1 MKHKLKFSIK
11 TIFIFLTL
19 IALST
24 TIVVTIV
31 LSTNSKN
38 ELILSESKKYFEQ
51 SVRLTQIIFDYEI
64 DKLFSVV
71 NSISFNTTEIK
82 KIRENDFEY
91 LENNL
96 NKSIP
101 QYLHFTAILPFNSEQ
116 SALGGFFLYDINPLM
131 NELKKIKSSTLKRS
145 LIKVNTQGKESLFI
159 VVSKGI
165 VDEQNGEIIGIF
177 AGGIEL
183 NTNIKFI
190 HDIKRSSKLEDVA
203 LFYNEDE
210 ILNESQNDLN
220 LDFLNT
226 YNVLVQEKNTIIGYR
241 AKLNFNSQ
249 ESPLNIKMSLSNDS
263 FKITQNWIY
272 KNVLI
277 VILLSLIIIGFFVY
291 YINKLLIKPI
301 ENLKTYARNFFEEKN
316 LEEGALELYILEYQE
331 LANYLQQLFIELLT
345 NQQKLIAAKD
355 KINSDMQMIKSL
367 NDTLE
372 VKVAEK
378 TKELIDLND
387 TLKQKVIE
395 EVEKNRKK
403 DKQIIQQSRYAALGE
418 MIGNIAHQWRQPL
431 SAISTTSSAMK
442 LEMQV
447 NIASYDDIIKAFD
460 NIMNYVNFLN
470 QTIEDFRGFFRQDLH
485 EDNFNIL
492 DSLDNTLKIILA
504 SYKDNNITVI
514 TNYREQEFLSRGS
527 SSELSQVFINILNN
541 AKDIMIEKNIHDK
554 KIYILVKSKDNNN
567 EIRIIDN
574 GGGVEESIMEKI
586 FDPYFTTKHKSQG
599 TGIGLYMSKEIIE
612 KKFNGTL
619 RVLNKEVVINNEV
632 FNGACFQII
641 IPKADKKLTV

>member
-1 MKHKLKFSIK
+1 MKHKFKFSIK
-11 TIFIFLTL
+11 TIFVFLTI
-19 IALST
+19 IALSS
-24 TIVVTIV
+24 TIIVTIV
-31 LSTNSKN
+31 LSKNSKN

-51 SVRLTQIIFDYEI
+51 SVQLSQTILDYEI

-71 NSISFNTTEIK
+71 NSITFDPIDIK
-82 KIRENDFEY
+82 KIRENDFVT

-101 QYLHFTAILPFNSEQ
+101 QYLHFTAILPFKANQ
-116 SALGGFFLYDINPLM
+116 SAVGGFFLYDINPLL

-165 VDEQNGEIIGIF
+165 VDDKNGEIIGIF

-183 NTNIKFI
+183 NNNIKFI

-203 LFYNEDE
+203 LLYNEE
-210 ILNESQNDLN
+210 EVLKESQNN
-220 LDFLNT
+220 LDLGFLNT
-226 YNVLVQEKNTIIGYR
+226 FNMLIQEQNSIIGYR
-241 AKLNFNSQ
+241 AKLNFDSQ
-249 ESPLNIKMSLSNDS
+249 ESPLNIKMSLSNDA
-263 FKITQNWIY
+263 FKITRNWVY
-272 KNVLI
+272 KDLLI
-277 VILLSLIIIGFFVY
+277 VTLLSIVIIGFFVY

-301 ENLKTYARNFFEEKN
+301 ENLKIYARNLFEEKD
-316 LEEGALELYILEYQE
+316 LEEDVLELQIMEYQE
-331 LANYLQQLFIELLT
+331 LANYLQKLFIELLS
-345 NQQKLIAAKD
+345 NQQKLIVAKD
-355 KINSDMQMIKSL
+355 KINADMQIIKSL

-372 VKVAEK
+372 LKVQEK
-378 TKELIDLND
+378 TKALSHLND

-447 NIASYDDIIKAFD
+447 NIASQDDIIKAFD

-470 QTIEDFRGFFRQDLH
+470 QTIEDFRGFFRKDLN
-485 EDNFNIL
+485 EDTFNVL
-492 DSLDNTLKIILA
+492 DSIDNTLKIILA
-504 SYKDNNITVI
+504 SYKDNNINVM
-514 TNYREQEFLSRGS
+514 TNYREKEFLSLGS

-541 AKDIMIEKNIHDK
+541 AKDIMIEKNIRDK
-554 KIYILVKSKDNNN
+554 KIYILVKSKNNNN

-574 GGGVEESIMEKI
+574 GGGVEEAIIEKI

-619 RVLNKEVVINNEV
+619 RVLNKEIVIHNEV
-632 FNGACFQII
+632 FKGACFQII
-641 IPKADKKLTV
+641 IPKAGNKLTV